1 MASFKAV
8 ISDKG
13 KAFQKEIT
21 GKEADAVVGLKIGE
35 TLQGSV
41 IGLDGYE
48 LKITGGSDKSGSPH
62 LKGLHITGAT
72 KLLLK
77 DGTGYKPLG
86 RGIKDRKRVRGERI
100 LDDTAQVNLTVLKE
114 GAKPLSEIF
123 PKPAEKS
130 S

>member
-1 MASFKAV
+1 MASFKMV

-13 KAFQKEIT
+13 KAFQKEVS

-35 TLQGSV
+35 TLQGSI

-62 LKGLHITGAT
+62 MKGLHITGAT
-72 KLLLK
+72 KLLLSG
-77 DGTGYKPLG
+77 GTGYKPLA
-86 RGIKDRKRVRGERI
+86 RGIKDRKRVRGERV
-100 LDDTAQVNLTVLKE
+100 LDDTAQVNLTVVKS
-114 GAKPLSEIF
+114 GPKPLAELF
-123 PKPAEKS
+123 GKAEEKS